1 MKTKLI
7 IGLLSVLVFAG
18 CTGFNQDPLKDSAD
32 SIKGAVD
39 PSTKPDLIKALP
51 PGSYSLV
58 VPEESIVFK
67 VGQTKSYTLQLRAYV
82 PEYNY
87 NFSIVNLADFPGA
100 TFDAASGV
108 FTWNPPSTA
117 ISALK
122 SHDAFDA
129 QVKISAVS
137 KVGGQILESFDKV
150 RFYVETDV
158 TTLPSIKSINFAAA
172 ISNPL
177 MFEEGSARD
186 FTITAEDLDGQDVD
200 GMRPTLT
207 FSGKLAA
214 FATVRST
221 KYVASTNKWEFE
233 VRTDLGG
240 ADVTKNMES
249 APLSVQVV
257 NRLNKTSV
265 PSKVD
270 FIVLAR
276 LGAPLSTFDNT
287 TTFTVNTPSSVV
299 FTIYDAQG
307 ESIPTLSS
315 TSSLPLGAVI
325 NCDKSTRIFQ
335 QCRFEWTPTTIGG
348 YSTILEIE
356 TRSSSPVDTRP
367 PVKNIISI
375 MYKVQ

>member
-18 CTGFNQDPLKDSAD
+18 CTGFNQDPLKDASNAV
-32 SIKGAVD
+32 KNGVD
-39 PSTKPDLIKALP
+39 PSTKPDLVKALP

-67 VGQTKSYTLQLRAYV
+67 IGQTKSYTLQLRAYV

-87 NFSIVNLADFPGA
+87 SFSIVNLADFPGA

-158 TTLPSIKSINFAAA
+158 TTLPSIKGINFAAA

-177 MFEEGSARD
+177 MFEEGAARD
-186 FTITAEDLDGQDVD
+186 FTVTAEDLDGQDVN

-265 PSKVD
+265 PFKVD
-270 FIVLAR
+270 FVVLAR

-287 TTFTVNTPSSVV
+287 TTFTVNTPNSVV

-325 NCDKSTRIFQ
+325 NCEKSTRIFQ

>member
-158 TTLPSIKSINFAAA
+158 TTLPSIKSINFTAAM
-172 ISNPL
+172 SNPL